1 MSDPHAGSQS
11 GGSPPASRRKTRTRT
26 TTACTACRARRTR
39 CDSQKPGCGYCRI
52 RRLKCQYEQSIPV
65 PPNRVEAE
73 LAAIHER
80 LDYIVGRLPLDATQQ
95 PTIVPHG
102 VLVDPSQRCH
112 VFTGEEKLPFQ
123 LLGTECV
130 MAILGLGPGFAE
142 EIARLERNVPPV
154 WSGHS
159 SRMHLIQQQHALMAL
174 AAFSRY
180 IHIWY
185 PILHPGF
192 STRYL
197 SIISGT
203 LTPGPE
209 SCLGLLVAA
218 VGALAQRDYGL
229 GGSGSEN
236 SSELYLEVAMASLPV
251 VLTDK
256 SIESVQCL
264 FLLGIYHCCVSK
276 PSQAY
281 DYTMMASFKVQNLLK
296 HVGASTG
303 EPYQQAIRA
312 YWAILL
318 LESELRVQLDVVESG
333 IWNQDDKVALPN
345 SRRAWQFDID
355 TGSPESTNT
364 SPAGSIM
371 SAAEIPQNDR
381 TQSFFLA
388 EISMRRML
396 HRCNTAIR
404 KSSHGEVV
412 YAPSI
417 ALELELQLDEW
428 YDYLP
433 HVVRFQQLQVNNLAD
448 NDNLLYAEPLSIFL
462 RVQYYCCKLSIYW
475 PAIYQSIQDGTATPE
490 VFQHCERFFSAYTQL
505 MPSILISIQNCI
517 VNRWTLYSTIFMSS
531 LAVIKASQTRCIRV
545 NCVVDWSHLIACLK
559 STLSVDKRIIEAS
572 PSLILMESTLNRRLT
587 EFQLWLGEEI
597 SRS

>member
-1 MSDPHAGSQS
+1 VLISAD
-11 GGSPPASRRKTRTRT
+11 
-26 TTACTACRARRTR
+26 
-39 CDSQKPGCGYCRI
+39 
-52 RRLKCQYEQSIPV
+52 
-65 PPNRVEAE
+65 RVEAE

-80 LDYIVGRLPLDATQQ
+80 LDYIVGKLPLDAPQQ

-102 VLVDPSQRCH
+102 VLVDPSQGCH

-130 MAILGLGPGFAE
+130 MAILGLGPGYAE

-154 WSGHS
+154 WVGYS

-192 STRYL
+192 SARYL
-197 SIISGT
+197 GIISGT

-209 SCLGLLVAA
+209 SCLALLVAA
-218 VGALAQRDYGL
+218 VGALAHRDYEL
-229 GGSGSEN
+229 GSSGSEN
-236 SSELYLEVAMASLPV
+236 SSELYLEAAMASLPV

-296 HVGASTG
+296 HVGASDG
-303 EPYQQAIRA
+303 EPYQHAIRA

-318 LESELRVQLDVVESG
+318 LESELRVQFDVVESG
-333 IWNQDDKVALPN
+333 IWNQDDQVALPN

-404 KSSHGEVV
+404 KDSHGEIV

-433 HVVRFQQLQVNNLAD
+433 RVVRFQQLQVNNVAD
-448 NDNLLYAEPLSIFL
+448 NDNLLYAEPLSNFL

-490 VFQHCERFFSAYTQL
+490 VFQHCARFFSAYTQL
-505 MPSILISIQNCI
+505 MPNILISIQNCI

-545 NCVVDWSHLIACLK
+545 NCVVDWSHLIACLE
-559 STLSVDKRIIEAS
+559 STSSVDRRIIEAS
-572 PSLILMESTLNRRLT
+572 PSLVLMESTLSRRLT
-587 EFQLWLGEEI
+587 EFHLWLGEEI
-597 SRS
+597 SRSS

>member
-1 MSDPHAGSQS
+1 MSAPHAGSQS
-11 GGSPPASRRKTRTRT
+11 GGSPPASGRKTRTRT

-39 CDSQKPGCGYCRI
+39 CDSQKPECGYCRI
-52 RRLKCQYEQSIPV
+52 RGLKCQYEQSIPV
-65 PPNRVEAE
+65 PSKRFEVE

-80 LDYIVGRLPLDATQQ
+80 LDYIVGKLPLDNTQQ
-95 PTIVPHG
+95 DKNVPHG
-102 VLVDPSQRCH
+102 VLVDPNQGYH
-112 VFTGEEKLPFQ
+112 IFTGEEKLPFQ

-130 MAILGLGPGFAE
+130 MDILGLGPGFTE

-154 WSGHS
+154 WPGHS

-174 AAFSRY
+174 AAFSTH

-197 SIISGT
+197 SIISGA

-218 VGALAQRDYGL
+218 VGALAQQDFES
-229 GGSGSEN
+229 GGSGSET
-236 SSELYLEVAMASLPV
+236 SSELYLEVAMASLPL
-251 VLTDK
+251 VLTDR

-264 FLLGIYHCCVSK
+264 FLLAIYHCCVSK

-296 HVGASTG
+296 HVGAG
-303 EPYQQAIRA
+303 ADEPYQHAVRA

-318 LESELRVQLDVVESG
+318 LESELRVQLDVVDSG
-333 IWNQDDKVALPN
+333 IWNQEDKVPLPN

-355 TGSPESTNT
+355 SGSPDSTNI
-364 SPAGSIM
+364 SPAGSII
-371 SAAEIPQNDR
+371 SAAELPHNDR
-381 TQSFFLA
+381 TQAFFLA

-404 KSSHGEVV
+404 KDSHGEII

-428 YDYLP
+428 YEYLP
-433 HVVRFQQLQVNNLAD
+433 HVVRFQKLQVGDLAD

-462 RVQYYCCKLSIYW
+462 RVQYYCC
-475 PAIYQSIQDGTATPE
+475 QSVIDINGKHPKSAT
-490 VFQHCERFFSAYTQL
+490 
-505 MPSILISIQNCI
+505 
-517 VNRWTLYSTIFMSS
+517 
-531 LAVIKASQTRCIRV
+531 
-545 NCVVDWSHLIACLK
+545 D
-559 STLSVDKRIIEAS
+559 
-572 PSLILMESTLNRRLT
+572 
-587 EFQLWLGEEI
+587 
-597 SRS
+597 

>member
-1 MSDPHAGSQS
+1 ML
-11 GGSPPASRRKTRTRT
+11 TRG
-26 TTACTACRARRTR
+26 
-39 CDSQKPGCGYCRI
+39 D
-52 RRLKCQYEQSIPV
+52 
-65 PPNRVEAE
+65 RVEEE
-73 LAAIHER
+73 LVAIHER
-80 LDYIVGRLPLDATQQ
+80 LDYIIGKLPSPSDTTQQ
-95 PTIVPHG
+95 SPVVSHG
-102 VLVDPSQRCH
+102 ALVDPSQGSQ

-154 WSGHS
+154 WVGHS
-159 SRMHLIQQQHALMAL
+159 TRMHLIQQQHALVAL

-192 STRYL
+192 SERYL

-203 LTPGPE
+203 LAPGPE
-209 SCLGLLVAA
+209 SCLALLVAA
-218 VGALAQRDYGL
+218 IGTLAQQDYEL
-229 GGSGSEN
+229 GGPGSDR
-236 SSELYLEVAMASLPV
+236 SSELYLEAAMASLPV
-251 VLTDK
+251 VLTHK

-264 FLLGIYHCCVSK
+264 VLLGIYHCCVSK

-281 DYTMMASFKVQNLLK
+281 DYAMMASFKVQNLLK
-296 HVGASTG
+296 YVGASDC
-303 EPYQQAIRA
+303 EPYEHAKRA

-318 LESELRVQLDVVESG
+318 LESELRVQFDVVESG
-333 IWNQDDKVALPN
+333 IWNQDDQVSLPN
-345 SRRAWQFDID
+345 SRRAWQFDIN

-371 SAAEIPQNDR
+371 SAIEIPQHDR

-404 KSSHGEVV
+404 RNSHGEIV
-412 YAPSI
+412 YAPGI
-417 ALELELQLDEW
+417 ALELELQLNEW

-433 HVVRFQQLQVNNLAD
+433 HVVRFQQLEADTLAS
-448 NDNLLYAEPLSIFL
+448 NDNLPYAEPLSNFL

-475 PAIYQSIQDGTATPE
+475 PAVYQSIQDGTATPE
-490 VFQHCERFFSAYTQL
+490 IFQHCERFFCAYAQL
-505 MPSILISIQNCI
+505 MPSILISIHDCI

-531 LAVIKASQTRCIRV
+531 IAVMKASQTRCIRV
-545 NCVVDWSHLIACLK
+545 NCVVDWSHLLACLE
-559 STLSVDKRIIEAS
+559 SMQSVDKRVTQAS
-572 PSLILMESTLNRRLT
+572 PSLILMESTLSRRLT
-587 EFQLWLGEEI
+587 EFQLWFGEEATT
-597 SRS
+597 SK

>member
-1 MSDPHAGSQS
+1 M
-11 GGSPPASRRKTRTRT
+11 
-26 TTACTACRARRTR
+26 
-39 CDSQKPGCGYCRI
+39 
-52 RRLKCQYEQSIPV
+52 
-65 PPNRVEAE
+65 
-73 LAAIHER
+73 AIHER
-80 LDYIVGRLPLDATQQ
+80 LDYIVGKLPLDATQQ

-102 VLVDPSQRCH
+102 VLAGPGHECH

-142 EIARLERNVPPV
+142 EIA
-154 WSGHS
+154 S
-159 SRMHLIQQQHALMAL
+159 SREMFRPYGQVTHRGCISSNNNMPSWPSLP
-174 AAFSRY
+174 FSRY

-192 STRYL
+192 SARYL

-209 SCLGLLVAA
+209 SCLALLVIA
-218 VGALAQRDYGL
+218 VGALAQRDYEL

-236 SSELYLEVAMASLPV
+236 SSELYLEAAMASLPV
-251 VLTDK
+251 ILTDK

-264 FLLGIYHCCVSK
+264 LLLGIYHCYVSK

-296 HVGASTG
+296 HVGASDG

-318 LESELRVQLDVVESG
+318 LESELRVQFDVVESG
-333 IWNQDDKVALPN
+333 IWNQDDQVALPN
-345 SRRAWQFDID
+345 SRRAWQFDVD

-371 SAAEIPQNDR
+371 STTEIPQNDR

-388 EISMRRML
+388 EISMRGML

-404 KSSHGEVV
+404 KNSHGEIV

-428 YDYLP
+428 YEYLP
-433 HVVRFQQLQVNNLAD
+433 PLVRFQQLQVDNLAS
-448 NDNLLYAEPLSIFL
+448 NNNFLYAEPLSNFL

-505 MPSILISIQNCI
+505 MLSILIS
-517 VNRWTLYSTIFMSS
+517 V
-531 LAVIKASQTRCIRV
+531 
-545 NCVVDWSHLIACLK
+545 
-559 STLSVDKRIIEAS
+559 
-572 PSLILMESTLNRRLT
+572 
-587 EFQLWLGEEI
+587 
-597 SRS
+597 